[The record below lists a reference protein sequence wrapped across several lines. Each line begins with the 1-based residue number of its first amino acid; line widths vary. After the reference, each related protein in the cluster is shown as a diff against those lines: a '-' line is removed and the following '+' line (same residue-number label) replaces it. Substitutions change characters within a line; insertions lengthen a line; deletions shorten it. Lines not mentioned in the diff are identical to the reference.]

1 MRSGL
6 RSIVLAL
13 TLVSSGTVAAQASAD
28 PAPGSATPGGP
39 PPSGLPSGPG
49 SVAQM
54 PGGPTP
60 GAPLPRRAAVNPG
73 SSSGALVGTVP
84 YKIVTASE
92 RGTYIQIGRDLA
104 KFVAPEAGIELEV
117 LPSAG
122 SAENVQRLRREPG
135 VKLALVQSDVYQAFL
150 DQAAAG
156 HAEARELIQPL
167 RLIMPLYNEE
177 IYFIARADAP
187 LTHVHEIRNA
197 RINVGPLRSGTA
209 MSATTLYR
217 QLFGEA
223 MPDARTS
230 FLTNEEALVKLTGDR
245 SLDVV
250 VVVGGQPT
258 KLLADMKPEA
268 RQLIKLLRFDP
279 AHASSREALKT
290 YFRATVRASSYPNLL
305 SEDIAGLAVK
315 AYLVTYDYNLGS
327 TVNRLTR
334 FARALCG
341 RFDTLQAQG
350 HPKWREVEL
359 GLPELSRG
367 WSYYPPMAREMKNC
381 IAQRSRP
388 APVAKVCTQQERI
401 LGLCK

>member
-1 MRSGL
+1 VRSGL
-6 RSIVLAL
+6 RSAFAAAASLLIGSA
-13 TLVSSGTVAAQASAD
+13 AAQA
-28 PAPGSATPGGP
+28 PAEPATGAAAP
-39 PPSGLPSGPG
+39 
-49 SVAQM
+49 AQ
-54 PGGPTP
+54 T
-60 GAPLPRRAAVNPG
+60 L
-73 SSSGALVGTVP
+73 P

-104 KFVAPEAGIELEV
+104 KLVAPEAGIELEV

-150 DQAAAG
+150 DLADTG
-156 HAEARELIQPL
+156 NAEARELIRPL

-187 LTHVHEIRNA
+187 FNHVHEIRNA
-197 RINVGPLRSGTA
+197 RINVGPLLSGTA

-223 MPDARTS
+223 LPDARTS
-230 FLTNEEALVKLTGDR
+230 FLTNEDALVKLTGDR
-245 SLDVV
+245 SVDVV
-250 VVVGGQPT
+250 VVVAGQPA

-279 AHASSREALKT
+279 AQPSGQQALKT
-290 YFRATVRASSYPNLL
+290 YYKATVRAASYPNLL
-305 SEDIAGLAVK
+305 SEDITGLAVK
-315 AYLVTYDYNLGS
+315 AYLVTYDYNLGT

-334 FARALCG
+334 FARALCS

-359 GLPELSRG
+359 GMPELSRG
-367 WSYYPPMAREMKNC
+367 WQYYPPMAREMKSC
-381 IAQRSRP
+381 LAQRARP
-388 APVAKVCTQQERI
+388 RPVVKPCTQQERI